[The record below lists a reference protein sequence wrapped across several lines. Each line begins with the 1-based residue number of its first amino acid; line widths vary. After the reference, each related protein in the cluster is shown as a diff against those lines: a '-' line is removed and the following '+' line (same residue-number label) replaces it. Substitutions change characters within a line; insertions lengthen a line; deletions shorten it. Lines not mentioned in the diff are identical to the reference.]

1 MTRDTAPPVPPI
13 SLDQNDRQRIY
24 DGTPFERSASYARA
38 IRHGSYI
45 AVSGTIAM
53 DTNGNVAY
61 LGDVY
66 LQTRT
71 AFLKAIAAVD
81 ELGGSLHDVVRTRI
95 FLTPSCSWEGAA
107 AAHAEIFR
115 GVDPANTSLYVSG
128 LFVPNALVEVEVDA
142 MVTSLCR
149 ADSAL
154 PG

>member
-1 MTRDTAPPVPPI
+1 
-13 SLDQNDRQRIY
+13 
-24 DGTPFERSASYARA
+24 
-38 IRHGSYI
+38 
-45 AVSGTIAM
+45 M